1 MASSDRNSNRENKS
15 RGNEPNFN
23 WRGVIL
29 IVIAFA
35 FIGLAMLFYRG
46 GMQPVEEV
54 PYNRFL
60 ELLENKQIVNDKN
73 LPLTLVVEEGRAT
86 QALSGYYMRQA
97 VGSQP
102 TQPVKFR
109 TTIYLNFTNN
119 LQEKLN
125 AAGIQPGIKTE
136 SNVIAQTVAG
146 FLPIALFLLVLYF
159 LFRQQIRMAGKGA
172 LNFGKSKARML
183 ARDKNKI
190 TFKDVAGVEEAKD
203 EVQELVEFLRDP
215 KKFQKLGGRIP
226 KGVLLVGPPGTGKT
240 LLARAIAGEADV
252 PFFSISGSDFVEM
265 FVGVGASRVRD
276 MFEQGK
282 KSAPCIIFIDEIDA
296 VGRHRGHG
304 VGGGHDEREQ
314 TLNALLVEMDGFD
327 TQEGVII
334 IAATNRPDV
343 LDPALLRPGRFDRQI
358 TVNLPDV
365 KGREEILR
373 VHCKKVKLAE
383 GVDLAVVA
391 RGTPG
396 YSGAELANV
405 INEAALLAARRGL
418 KGITLAELEE
428 ARDKVRW
435 GKERRSLALSEKEK
449 TNTAYHEAGHALL
462 LELLPNTE
470 PLHKVTIIPRGPS
483 LGSTM
488 WLPEEDKYTNRK
500 NELIASLVVKMG
512 GRVAEEIIFGDV
524 TNGAAG
530 DIKMATAM
538 ARKMVCE
545 WGMSE
550 KLGMVEYGEHEDYVF
565 LGRDISRA
573 RDYSE
578 ATAEQIDQEVRRL
591 LDEAYQNAKQTLL
604 AHRDKLEVIA
614 KALLEYETL
623 DGTQIKEIVEHGRL
637 INPPPAVTPTTGQK
651 MPPEKPPKQVVV
663 SPDVAPPLPG
673 ALGGAP
679 A

>member
-1 MASSDRNSNRENKS
+1 MAQFDRNSQRENKN
-15 RGNEPNFN
+15 RGSEPNFN

-29 IVIAFA
+29 IVIAFSLIA
-35 FIGLAMLFYRG
+35 MAMLFYRG
-46 GMQPVEEV
+46 GMQPVEDV

-73 LPLTLVVEEGRAT
+73 YPLVLVVEDGR
-86 QALSGYYMRQA
+86 
-97 VGSQP
+97 P
-102 TQPVKFR
+102 TQTLRGAYLRQGIASAPSQQVPFR
-109 TTIYLNFTNN
+109 TTIYLTFTND
-119 LQEKLN
+119 LQQKLA
-125 AAGIQPGIKTE
+125 AAGIQPAIKTE
-136 SNVIAQTVAG
+136 SNMLAQTVVG

-190 TFKDVAGVEEAKD
+190 TFRDVAGVEEAKD

-226 KGVLLVGPPGTGKT
+226 KGVLMVGPPGTGKT

-373 VHCKKVKLAE
+373 VHAKKVKLAE

-449 TNTAYHEAGHALL
+449 ENTAYHEAGHALL
-462 LELLPNTE
+462 LNFFRT
-470 PLHKVTIIPRGPS
+470 PS
-483 LGSTM
+483 LCT
-488 WLPEEDKYTNRK
+488 K
-500 NELIASLVVKMG
+500 
-512 GRVAEEIIFGDV
+512 
-524 TNGAAG
+524 
-530 DIKMATAM
+530 
-538 ARKMVCE
+538 
-545 WGMSE
+545 
-550 KLGMVEYGEHEDYVF
+550 
-565 LGRDISRA
+565 SRLFRA
-573 RDYSE
+573 
-578 ATAEQIDQEVRRL
+578 
-591 LDEAYQNAKQTLL
+591 
-604 AHRDKLEVIA
+604 AHRLDRRCGCRRKTNTPIA
-614 KALLEYETL
+614 KTSY
-623 DGTQIKEIVEHGRL
+623 
-637 INPPPAVTPTTGQK
+637 
-651 MPPEKPPKQVVV
+651 
-663 SPDVAPPLPG
+663 SPVLQ
-673 ALGGAP
+673 
-679 A
+679 

>member
-1 MASSDRNSNRENKS
+1 MAQPERNSQKDNKS
-15 RGNEPNFN
+15 RGGDPNFN

-29 IVIAFA
+29 FAIAFA
-35 FIGLAMLFYRG
+35 LIGLAVLFRG
-46 GMQPVEEV
+46 GTSYGTEEEV

-60 ELLENKQIVNDKN
+60 QLLESKQIVSDPNHPV
-73 LPLTLVVEEGRAT
+73 LLVVEEGR
-86 QALSGYYMRQA
+86 
-97 VGSQP
+97 P
-102 TQPVKFR
+102 TQTMRGAYTRPGVGNAPSQQVPISNDGLFEFR
-109 TTIYLNFTNN
+109 DRL
-119 LQEKLN
+119 
-125 AAGIQPGIKTE
+125 AG
-136 SNVIAQTVAG
+136 QTRGGRCAG
-146 FLPIALFLLVLYF
+146 GDPHRLRMFWRRRSSGFVPIALFLLVLYF

-373 VHCKKVKLAE
+373 VHAKKVKLAE

-449 TNTAYHEAGHALL
+449 RTPPTTKPVTRCCSSCCRTPSRCTRSRSSRAARRLGRPCGCRRKTNT
-462 LELLPNTE
+462 P
-470 PLHKVTIIPRGPS
+470 
-483 LGSTM
+483 
-488 WLPEEDKYTNRK
+488 
-500 NELIASLVVKMG
+500 
-512 GRVAEEIIFGDV
+512 
-524 TNGAAG
+524 
-530 DIKMATAM
+530 
-538 ARKMVCE
+538 
-545 WGMSE
+545 
-550 KLGMVEYGEHEDYVF
+550 
-565 LGRDISRA
+565 
-573 RDYSE
+573 
-578 ATAEQIDQEVRRL
+578 
-591 LDEAYQNAKQTLL
+591 
-604 AHRDKLEVIA
+604 IA
-614 KALLEYETL
+614 KT
-623 DGTQIKEIVEHGRL
+623 
-637 INPPPAVTPTTGQK
+637 NCSP
-651 MPPEKPPKQVVV
+651 V
-663 SPDVAPPLPG
+663 SP
-673 ALGGAP
+673 
-679 A
+679 